1 MLEPATRLRYSIFFR
16 AGVNEKMYSSSPTAR
31 VRIVL
36 WVVTFLLPVLAWSLA
51 RLSLPFFHP
60 GVGVFFVAAAC
71 IAAVLGGLPGAIV
84 GGLLNTLA
92 LNGFIYF
99 HEPTSPATS
108 RELWSALLIA
118 VALIIGLA
126 RQKWSAAEMVAGRL
140 SSDLARLRDEL
151 ESQRSDLK
159 RFHDLS
165 VRLSSNL
172 ELQRLLND
180 VLTSVA
186 ALQKTDLA
194 MLLLLPERTS
204 KTLQVATFAGFTAEQ
219 IKLFGELPASFFA
232 PDRRV
237 LIEDIDKAG
246 TYFPFIDAA
255 NQVGFRS
262 VFSTPIINARGD
274 ALGVVVTFFRKPH
287 SPSDRQSRLV
297 ELYARQASNALDN
310 ARLYH
315 ESLQTLAAEQQ
326 RTAVLRALAEAS
338 VKINSALALDT
349 LLQII
354 TDQARNIV
362 GARQALTTLLPKGEW
377 NRSITCV
384 SVAEG
389 QSALEF
395 APESSEMFMLA
406 CNLNKPVRLNAGSR
420 AYAWGPVRRAT
431 DTAIHGWLA
440 APLLTRDGRNL
451 GLIQL
456 SHKLNGEFSPDDE
469 AILVQLT
476 HMASVAIDNVRL
488 YREAQ
493 EKIAET
499 RRAQEML
506 ERGKESMQLAQQY
519 VGIGIWEWDL
529 QTGELAWSDEI
540 RRLHGIEVEKFDGR
554 YESWMETIVSE
565 DRQHVHH
572 SITHALVSKG
582 EYEVQYRVIFA
593 DKSLHW
599 LEARGRTIVM
609 GDVPVRILG
618 VAMDVTSRKAAEQT
632 LRQSEKI
639 AATGRLAAS
648 IAHEINNPLAS
659 VMNALYILRTNSK
672 LPETALVYVKTAE
685 EELARVVHI
694 TKQTLGFYREISSPV
709 MSSVPQLF
717 EEVLAAYD
725 ARIEQSQ
732 IAIHKDFNDV
742 GQLAAFPSELR
753 QVFSNLILNSVEA
766 ISSPASNIYI
776 RVRQADDG
784 HGRPGIRITVADDG
798 CGIPAEN
805 MSHIFEPFFTTKDS
819 KGTGLGLWVSQG
831 IVQKHQGKLRLRSRT
846 NEARHGTCCVV
857 FLPFATVETSSEDE
871 PLPAMEQPVGDV
883 LAENAATSEDNQ
895 SAA

>member
-1 MLEPATRLRYSIFFR
+1 MYSPSTTRLRVIS
-16 AGVNEKMYSSSPTAR
+16 
-31 VRIVL
+31 
-36 WVVTFLLPVLAWSLA
+36 WVVTFLLPVAAWSIA
-51 RLSLPFFHP
+51 HYSLPVFHP
-60 GVGVFFVAAAC
+60 GVGVFFIAAAC
-71 IAAVLGGLPGAIV
+71 ISAVIGGLPAAVTGA
-84 GGLLNTLA
+84 LLNTAA
-92 LNGFIYF
+92 LVGFSSLYQPEIST
-99 HEPTSPATS
+99 TSI
-108 RELWSALLIA
+108 ELWAALLIA
-118 VALIIGLA
+118 VTLVVGLA
-126 RQKWSAAEMVAGRL
+126 RQKWSTAEMIAGRL
-140 SSDLARLRDEL
+140 STDLARMRDEL

-180 VLTSVA
+180 VLTSIA
-186 ALQKTDLA
+186 ALQKTDLG
-194 MLLLLPERTS
+194 MLLLLPERSS
-204 KTLQVATFAGFTAEQ
+204 KILQVATFAGFTAEQ
-219 IKLFGELPASFFA
+219 IKTFGDLPASFFS

-255 NQVGFRS
+255 AQVGFRS
-262 VFSTPIINARGD
+262 VFSTPIVNTRGD

-287 SPSDRQSRLV
+287 TPSDRQSRLV
-297 ELYARQASNALDN
+297 ELYARQAANALDN

-315 ESLQTLAAEQQ
+315 DSLQTLAAEQQ

-338 VKINSALALDT
+338 VQINSVFALDS
-349 LLQII
+349 LLQVI
-354 TDQARNIV
+354 TDQARNII
-362 GARQALTTLLPKGEW
+362 GARQALTTLLPRGEW

-389 QSALEF
+389 QTALEF
-395 APESSEMFMLA
+395 ARESSEMFVLA
-406 CNLNKPVRLNAGSR
+406 CKLNKPVRLNAGAR
-420 AYAWGPVRRAT
+420 ANTWGPVRRAT
-431 DTAIHGWLA
+431 DATRYGWLA

-456 SHKLNGEFSPDDE
+456 SQKLSSDFSPDDE

-493 EKIAET
+493 EQIAET
-499 RRAQEML
+499 KRAQEML

-554 YESWMETIVSE
+554 YESWMESIVAE
-565 DRQHVHH
+565 DRQQVHQ
-572 SITHALVSKG
+572 SIANALASKS
-582 EYEVQYRVIFA
+582 EYEVQYRVYMA

-599 LEARGRTIVM
+599 LEARGRTIVI
-609 GDVPVRILG
+609 GDLPMRMLG

-672 LPETALVYVKTAE
+672 LPEPALVYVKTAE

-725 ARIEQSQ
+725 ARIEQGR
-732 IAIHKDFNDV
+732 IAVHRDFNEV
-742 GQLAAFPSELR
+742 GPLAAFPSELR
-753 QVFSNLILNSVEA
+753 QVFSNLVLNAIEA
-766 ISSPASNIYI
+766 ISGPGNLHI
-776 RVRQADDG
+776 RVHYAHDG
-784 HGRPGIRITVADDG
+784 QEREGIRVIVADDG

-805 MSHIFEPFFTTKDS
+805 MPQIFEPFFSTKDS

-831 IVQKHQGKLRLRSRT
+831 IVQKHQGTLRVRSRT
-846 NEARHGTCCVV
+846 DEARHGTCCSV
-857 FLPFATVETSSEDE
+857 FLPFATHDVPEEDVPSASGDQAAPDVMTKSASS
-871 PLPAMEQPVGDV
+871 GD
-883 LAENAATSEDNQ
+883 DR

>member
-1 MLEPATRLRYSIFFR
+1 
-16 AGVNEKMYSSSPTAR
+16 MYPSPTAR
-31 VRIVL
+31 LRVIS
-36 WVVTFLLPVLAWSLA
+36 WVITFLLPVAAWSLA
-51 RLSLPFFHP
+51 RFSLPFFYP
-60 GVGVFFVAAAC
+60 GVGVFFIAAAC
-71 IAAVLGGLPGAIV
+71 ISAVIGGLPAAVAGA
-84 GGLLNTLA
+84 LLNTAA
-92 LNGFIYF
+92 LNGFSYLYQP
-99 HEPTSPATS
+99 ETSAS
-108 RELWSALLIA
+108 SNELWSALLIA
-118 VALIIGLA
+118 VALVVGLA

-140 SSDLARLRDEL
+140 STDLARLHDEL

-180 VLTSVA
+180 VLTSIA
-186 ALQKTDLA
+186 ALQKTDLG
-194 MLLLLPERTS
+194 MLLLLPERSS
-204 KTLQVATFAGFTAEQ
+204 KTLQVATFAGFTGAQ
-219 IKLFGELPASFFA
+219 IKLFGELPASFFS
-232 PDRRV
+232 PDHRV
-237 LIEDIDKAG
+237 LIEDIEKSG
-246 TYFPFIDAA
+246 TYFPFVDAA
-255 NQVGFRS
+255 TEVGFRS
-262 VFSTPIINARGD
+262 IFSTPIINARGD

-297 ELYARQASNALDN
+297 ELYARQAANALDN

-326 RTAVLRALAEAS
+326 RTAVLRSLSEAS
-338 VKINSALALDT
+338 VKINSALAVDS
-349 LLQII
+349 LLQVI
-354 TDQARNIV
+354 TDQARNII
-362 GARQALTTLLPKGEW
+362 GARQALTTLLPRGEW

-384 SVAEG
+384 SVVEG
-389 QSALEF
+389 QAALEF
-395 APESSEMFMLA
+395 AQESSEMFMLA
-406 CNLNKPVRLNAGSR
+406 CNLNKPIRMHAGSR
-420 AYAWGPVRRAT
+420 ANAWAPVRRAT
-431 DTAIHGWLA
+431 DATRYGWLA

-456 SHKLNGEFSPDDE
+456 SQKLSGEFSPDDE

-493 EKIAET
+493 EQIAET

-554 YESWMETIVSE
+554 YESWMESIVSE
-565 DRQHVHH
+565 DRQQVHQ
-572 SITHALVSKG
+572 SITDALARKG
-582 EYEVQYRVIFA
+582 EYEVQYRVVLA
-593 DKSLHW
+593 DKSQHW

-609 GDVPVRILG
+609 GEVPVRMLG
-618 VAMDVTSRKAAEQT
+618 VAMDVTSRKATEQT
-632 LRQSEKI
+632 LRRSEKV

-672 LPETALVYVKTAE
+672 MPESALVYVKTAE

-725 ARIEQSQ
+725 GRIEQGQ
-732 IAIHKDFNDV
+732 ITVHRDFSDV
-742 GQLAAFPSELR
+742 GPLAAFPSELR
-753 QVFSNLILNSVEA
+753 QVFSNLVLNAIEA
-766 ISSPASNIYI
+766 ITPPGNIHI
-776 RVRQADDG
+776 RVRQAHDG
-784 HGRPGIRITVADDG
+784 QGRTGIRVTVADDG
-798 CGIPAEN
+798 RGIPAEN
-805 MSHIFEPFFTTKDS
+805 MPHIFEPFFSTKDS

-831 IVQKHQGKLRLRSRT
+831 IVQKHQGSLRLRSHSG
-846 NEARHGTCCVV
+846 EALHGTYCAL
-857 FLPFATVETSSEDE
+857 FLPFATNEAVSEDE
-871 PLPAMEQPVGDV
+871 LLTDRDQPVGDV
-883 LAENAATSEDNQ
+883 LAKSAGVSDDDR

>member
-1 MLEPATRLRYSIFFR
+1 MMYPPSATRLRVIS
-16 AGVNEKMYSSSPTAR
+16 
-31 VRIVL
+31 
-36 WVVTFLLPVLAWSLA
+36 WVVTFLLPVAAWSAA
-51 RLSLPFFHP
+51 RYSLPFFHP
-60 GVGVFFVAAAC
+60 GVGVFFIAAAC
-71 IAAVLGGLPGAIV
+71 LSAVIGGLPAAITGA
-84 GGLLNTLA
+84 LLNTAA
-92 LNGFIYF
+92 LVGFSYLY
-99 HEPTSPATS
+99 EPEISTTSN
-108 RELWSALLIA
+108 ELWAALLVA
-118 VALIIGLA
+118 VALVVGLA

-140 SSDLARLRDEL
+140 STDLVRMRDEL

-180 VLTSVA
+180 VLTSIA
-186 ALQKTDLA
+186 ALQKTDLG
-194 MLLLLPERTS
+194 MLLLLPERSS

-219 IKLFGELPASFFA
+219 IKSFGDLPASFFS
-232 PDRRV
+232 PEHRV

-246 TYFPFIDAA
+246 TYFPFVDAA
-255 NQVGFRS
+255 AQVGFRS
-262 VFSTPIINARGD
+262 VFSTPIVNTRGD

-287 SPSDRQSRLV
+287 VPSDRQSRLV
-297 ELYARQASNALDN
+297 ELYALQAANALDN

-338 VKINSALALDT
+338 IQINSVFALDS
-349 LLQII
+349 LLQVI
-354 TDQARNIV
+354 TDQARNII
-362 GARQALTTLLPKGEW
+362 GARQALTTLLPRGEW

-389 QSALEF
+389 QAALEF
-395 APESSEMFMLA
+395 AKESSEMFMLA
-406 CNLNKPVRLNAGSR
+406 CNLNKPVRLNAGAR
-420 AYAWGPVRRAT
+420 ANTWGPVRRAT
-431 DTAIHGWLA
+431 DATRHGWLA

-456 SHKLNGEFSPDDE
+456 SQKLSGEFSPDDE

-493 EKIAET
+493 EQIAET

-554 YESWMETIVSE
+554 YESWMESIVAE
-565 DRQHVHH
+565 DRQQVHQ
-572 SITHALVSKG
+572 SITNALASNS
-582 EYEVQYRVIFA
+582 EYEVQYRVYMA
-593 DKSLHW
+593 DKALHW
-599 LEARGRTIVM
+599 LEARGRIIVM
-609 GDVPVRILG
+609 NDLPVRMLG

-672 LPETALVYVKTAE
+672 MPESALVYVKTAE

-725 ARIEQSQ
+725 ARIEQGR
-732 IAIHKDFNDV
+732 IAVHRDFSNV
-742 GQLAAFPSELR
+742 GPLAAFPSELR
-753 QVFSNLILNSVEA
+753 QVFSNLVLNAIEA
-766 ISSPASNIYI
+766 ISGPGNIYI
-776 RVRQADDG
+776 RVRHAHD
-784 HGRPGIRITVADDG
+784 REEREGIRVSVGDDG

-805 MSHIFEPFFTTKDS
+805 MPQIFEPFFSTKDS

-831 IVQKHQGKLRLRSRT
+831 IVQKHQGSLRVRSRT
-846 NEARHGTCCVV
+846 DETRHGTCCSV
-857 FLPFATVETSSEDE
+857 FLPFATHESPAEDE
-871 PLPAMEQPVGDV
+871 SVASNDQAQDV
-883 LAENAATSEDNQ
+883 MTKTAGSSNDR

>member
-1 MLEPATRLRYSIFFR
+1 
-16 AGVNEKMYSSSPTAR
+16 MYPSPTAR
-31 VRIVL
+31 LRIVS
-36 WVVTFLLPVLAWSLA
+36 WVITFLLPVAAWSLA
-51 RLSLPFFHP
+51 RYSLPFFHP

-71 IAAVLGGLPGAIV
+71 ISAVIGGLPAAVAGV
-84 GGLLNTLA
+84 LLNTAA
-92 LNGFIYF
+92 LNGFAYLYQP
-99 HEPTSPATS
+99 ESSAAS
-108 RELWSALLIA
+108 NELWSALLIA
-118 VALIIGLA
+118 VALIVGLA
-126 RQKWSAAEMVAGRL
+126 RQKWSAAEMLAGRL
-140 SSDLARLRDEL
+140 STDLVRLRDEL

-219 IKLFGELPASFFA
+219 IKVFGELPASFFS

-237 LIEDIDKAG
+237 LIEDIDQAG
-246 TYFPFIDAA
+246 TYFPFVDAA
-255 NQVGFRS
+255 TQIGFRS
-262 VFSTPIINARGD
+262 VFSMPIINVRGD

-297 ELYARQASNALDN
+297 ELYARQAANALDN

-315 ESLQTLAAEQQ
+315 DSLQTLAAEQQ
-326 RTAVLRALAEAS
+326 RTAVLRSLAEAA
-338 VKINSALALDT
+338 VKINSVLALDS
-349 LLQII
+349 LLQVI
-354 TDQARNIV
+354 TDQARNII

-389 QSALEF
+389 QTALEF
-395 APESSEMFMLA
+395 AKESSEMFMLA
-406 CNLNKPVRLNAGSR
+406 CNLNKPVRLHSGSR
-420 AYAWGPVRRAT
+420 TSAWGPVRRAT
-431 DTAIHGWLA
+431 DAARYGWLA

-456 SHKLNGEFSPDDE
+456 SQKLNGEFSPDDE

-493 EKIAET
+493 EQIAAT
-499 RRAQEML
+499 KRAHEML

-554 YESWMETIVSE
+554 YESWMESIVPE
-565 DRQHVHH
+565 DRQQVHQ
-572 SITHALVSKG
+572 SITEALASHG

-593 DKSLHW
+593 DKSMHW
-599 LEARGRTIVM
+599 LEARGRTIVI

-618 VAMDVTSRKAAEQT
+618 VAMDVTSRKVAEQT

-672 LPETALVYVKTAE
+672 MPESALIYVKTAE

-709 MSSVPQLF
+709 MSSVPQLL

-725 ARIEQSQ
+725 ARIERSR
-732 IAIHKDFNDV
+732 IAVHKDFSQV
-742 GQLAAFPSELR
+742 GPLAAFPSELR
-753 QVFSNLILNSVEA
+753 QVFSNLVLNAIEA
-766 ISSPASNIYI
+766 IAVPGNIYV
-776 RVRQADDG
+776 RVKQAHDG
-784 HGRPGIRITVADDG
+784 QGRAGIQATVADDG

-805 MSHIFEPFFTTKDS
+805 MSRIFEPFFSTKDS

-831 IVQKHQGKLRLRSRT
+831 IVQKHQGRLRVRSRQDA
-846 NEARHGTCCVV
+846 ARHGTCCTV
-857 FLPFATVETSSEDE
+857 FLPFATASAEAAEEDQLVPSSDTA
-871 PLPAMEQPVGDV
+871 PDVTLKSAGSGD
-883 LAENAATSEDNQ
+883 DR

>member
-1 MLEPATRLRYSIFFR
+1 
-16 AGVNEKMYSSSPTAR
+16 MYPSPTAR
-31 VRIVL
+31 LRIVS
-36 WVVTFLLPVLAWSLA
+36 WVITFLLPVAAWSLA
-51 RLSLPFFHP
+51 RYSLPFFHP

-71 IAAVLGGLPGAIV
+71 LSAVIGGLPAALAGV
-84 GGLLNTLA
+84 LLNTAA
-92 LNGFIYF
+92 LNGFAYLYQP
-99 HEPTSPATS
+99 ESSAS
-108 RELWSALLIA
+108 SNELWSALLIA
-118 VALIIGLA
+118 VALVVGLA
-126 RQKWSAAEMVAGRL
+126 RQKWSAAEMLAGRL
-140 SSDLARLRDEL
+140 STDLVRLRDEL

-194 MLLLLPERTS
+194 MLLLLPERSS
-204 KTLQVATFAGFTAEQ
+204 KTLQVAAFAGFTAEQ
-219 IKLFGELPASFFA
+219 IKVFGELPASFFS

-237 LIEDIDKAG
+237 LIEDIDQAG
-246 TYFPFIDAA
+246 TYFPFVDAA
-255 NQVGFRS
+255 TQVGFRS
-262 VFSTPIINARGD
+262 VFSMPIINVRGE

-297 ELYARQASNALDN
+297 ELYARQAANALDN

-315 ESLQTLAAEQQ
+315 DSLQTLAAEQQ
-326 RTAVLRALAEAS
+326 RTAVLRSLAEAA
-338 VKINSALALDT
+338 VKINSVLALDS
-349 LLQII
+349 LLQVI
-354 TDQARNIV
+354 TDQARNII

-377 NRSITCV
+377 NHSITCV

-389 QSALEF
+389 QTALEF
-395 APESSEMFMLA
+395 AKESSEMFMLA
-406 CNLNKPVRLNAGSR
+406 CNLNKPVRLQSGSR
-420 AYAWGPVRRAT
+420 ANTWGPVRRAT
-431 DTAIHGWLA
+431 DAARYGWLA

-456 SHKLNGEFSPDDE
+456 SQKLTGEFSPDDE
-469 AILVQLT
+469 AIVVQLT

-493 EKIAET
+493 EQIAAT
-499 RRAQEML
+499 KRAHEML
-506 ERGKESMQLAQQY
+506 ERGKESLQLAQQY

-554 YESWMETIVSE
+554 YESWMESIVPE
-565 DRQHVHH
+565 DRQQVHQ
-572 SITHALVSKG
+572 SITEALASHG

-593 DKSLHW
+593 DKSMHW
-599 LEARGRTIVM
+599 LEARGRTIVI

-618 VAMDVTSRKAAEQT
+618 VAMDVTSRKVAEQT

-672 LPETALVYVKTAE
+672 MPESALVYVKTAE

-709 MSSVPQLF
+709 MSSVPQLL

-725 ARIEQSQ
+725 ARIERSR
-732 IAIHKDFNDV
+732 ITVHKDFSQV
-742 GQLAAFPSELR
+742 GPLAAFPSELR
-753 QVFSNLILNSVEA
+753 QVFSNLVLNAIEA
-766 ISSPASNIYI
+766 IAAPGNIYV
-776 RVRQADDG
+776 RVKQAHDG
-784 HGRPGIRITVADDG
+784 QGRAGIQATVADDG

-805 MSHIFEPFFTTKDS
+805 MSRIFEPFFSTKDS

-831 IVQKHQGKLRLRSRT
+831 IVQKHQGRLRVRSRQHET
-846 NEARHGTCCVV
+846 RHGTCCTV
-857 FLPFATVETSSEDE
+857 FLPFVTASAETEVEDQFAPSSDTA
-871 PLPAMEQPVGDV
+871 PDVTLKSAGSGD
-883 LAENAATSEDNQ
+883 DR

>member
-1 MLEPATRLRYSIFFR
+1 MYPSPTPRLRVVS
-16 AGVNEKMYSSSPTAR
+16 
-31 VRIVL
+31 
-36 WVVTFLLPVLAWSLA
+36 WVITFLLPFAAWVAA
-51 RLSLPFFHP
+51 RYSLPFFYP

-71 IAAVLGGLPGAIV
+71 ISAVVGGLPAAVVGA
-84 GGLLNTLA
+84 LLNTAA
-92 LNGFIYF
+92 LNGFAYLYQP
-99 HEPTSPATS
+99 ESSSTSN
-108 RELWSALLIA
+108 ELWAALLIA
-118 VALIIGLA
+118 VALVVGLA
-126 RQKWSAAEMVAGRL
+126 RQKWSAAEMVAGTL
-140 SSDLARLRDEL
+140 STDLARLRDEL

-159 RFHDLS
+159 RFHELS

-180 VLTSVA
+180 VLTSIA

-194 MLLLLPERTS
+194 MLLMLPEPSS
-204 KTLQVATFAGFTAEQ
+204 KTLEVATFAGFTPEQ
-219 IKLFGELPASFFA
+219 IKSFGDLPASFFS
-232 PDRRV
+232 PERRV
-237 LIEDIDKAG
+237 LIEDIEKTG

-255 NQVGFRS
+255 TQIGFRS
-262 VFSTPIINARGD
+262 VFSTPIVNVRGD

-297 ELYARQASNALDN
+297 ELYARQAANALDN

-315 ESLQTLAAEQQ
+315 ESLQTLAVEQQ
-326 RTAVLRALAEAS
+326 RTAVLRSLSEAS
-338 VKINSALALDT
+338 VKINSALAVDS
-349 LLQII
+349 LLQVI
-354 TDQARNIV
+354 TDQARNII
-362 GARQALTTLLPKGEW
+362 GARQALTTLLPRGEW
-377 NRSITCV
+377 NRSITCI

-389 QSALEF
+389 HAALEF
-395 APESSEMFMLA
+395 AKESSEMFMLA
-406 CNLNKPVRLNAGSR
+406 CNLNKPIRLHTGAR
-420 AYAWGPVRRAT
+420 ANTWGPVRRAT
-431 DTAIHGWLA
+431 DATSYGWLA

-456 SHKLNGEFSPDDE
+456 SQKLTGDFSPDDE

-493 EKIAET
+493 EQIAET
-499 RRAQEML
+499 KRAQEML

-554 YESWMETIVSE
+554 YESWMESIVPE
-565 DRQHVHH
+565 DRQQVHQ
-572 SITHALVSKG
+572 SITNALASNS
-582 EYEVQYRVIFA
+582 EYEVQYRVYMA
-593 DKSLHW
+593 DKTLHW
-599 LEARGRTIVM
+599 LEARGRIIVIA
-609 GDVPVRILG
+609 DLPVRMLG

-672 LPETALVYVKTAE
+672 MPDSALIYVKTAE

-694 TKQTLGFYREISSPV
+694 TKQTLGFYREISYQR
-709 MSSVPQLF
+709 MSSVPKLF

-725 ARIEQSQ
+725 ARIEQGQ
-732 IAIHKDFNDV
+732 IAVHRDFSDV
-742 GQLAAFPSELR
+742 GPLAAFPSELR
-753 QVFSNLILNSVEA
+753 QVFSNLVLNAIEA
-766 ISSPASNIYI
+766 ISGPGNIHI
-776 RVRQADDG
+776 RVRHAHDG
-784 HGRPGIRITVADDG
+784 QERAGIRVIVADDG

-805 MSHIFEPFFTTKDS
+805 MPQIFEPFFTTKDS

-831 IVQKHQGKLRLRSRT
+831 IVQKHQGSLRVRSRT
-846 NEARHGTCCVV
+846 DEVRHGTCCSV
-857 FLPFATVETSSEDE
+857 FLPFATNDASTDE
-871 PLPAMEQPVGDV
+871 V
-883 LAENAATSEDNQ
+883 
-895 SAA
+895 SAASTDQAQDVMTKTAGSGNDRSEA

>member
-1 MLEPATRLRYSIFFR
+1 MIYPPSTTRLRVIS
-16 AGVNEKMYSSSPTAR
+16 
-31 VRIVL
+31 
-36 WVVTFLLPVLAWSLA
+36 WVVTFLLPLAAWSAA
-51 RLSLPFFHP
+51 RYSLPFFHP
-60 GVGVFFVAAAC
+60 GVGVFFIAAAC
-71 IAAVLGGLPGAIV
+71 ISAVIGGLPAAIAGA
-84 GGLLNTLA
+84 LLNTAA
-92 LNGFIYF
+92 LVGFSYLY
-99 HEPTSPATS
+99 EPGISTTSN
-108 RELWSALLIA
+108 ELWAALLIA
-118 VALIIGLA
+118 VTLVVGLA
-126 RQKWSAAEMVAGRL
+126 RQKWSTAEMVAGRL
-140 SSDLARLRDEL
+140 STDLARLRDEL

-180 VLTSVA
+180 VLTSIA

-194 MLLLLPERTS
+194 MLLLLPARSS

-219 IKLFGELPASFFA
+219 IKSFGDLPASFFS

-246 TYFPFIDAA
+246 TYFPFVDAA
-255 NQVGFRS
+255 AQVGFRS
-262 VFSTPIINARGD
+262 VFSTPIVNTRGD

-287 SPSDRQSRLV
+287 APSDRQSRLV
-297 ELYARQASNALDN
+297 ELYARQAANALDN

-338 VKINSALALDT
+338 VQINSVFALDS
-349 LLQII
+349 LLQVI
-354 TDQARNIV
+354 TDQARNII
-362 GARQALTTLLPKGEW
+362 GARQALSTLLPRGEW

-384 SVAEG
+384 SMAEG
-389 QSALEF
+389 QAALEF
-395 APESSEMFMLA
+395 AKESSEMFMLA
-406 CNLNKPVRLNAGSR
+406 CNLNKPIRLNAGER
-420 AYAWGPVRRAT
+420 TNTWGPVRRAT
-431 DTAIHGWLA
+431 DATRHGWLA

-456 SHKLNGEFSPDDE
+456 SQKLSGEFSPDDE

-493 EKIAET
+493 EQIAET
-499 RRAQEML
+499 KRAQEML

-554 YESWMETIVSE
+554 YESWMESIVPE
-565 DRQHVHH
+565 DRQQVHQ
-572 SITHALVSKG
+572 SITNALASKS
-582 EYEVQYRVIFA
+582 EYEVQYRVYMA
-593 DKSLHW
+593 DKALHW
-599 LEARGRTIVM
+599 LEARGRTIVI
-609 GDVPVRILG
+609 GDLPVRMLG

-632 LRQSEKI
+632 LRQSEKN

-672 LPETALVYVKTAE
+672 MPESALVYVKTAE

-725 ARIEQSQ
+725 ARIEQGQ
-732 IAIHKDFNDV
+732 ISVHRDFNDV

-753 QVFSNLILNSVEA
+753 QVFSNLVLNAIEA
-766 ISSPASNIYI
+766 ISGQGNIYI
-776 RVRQADDG
+776 RVR
-784 HGRPGIRITVADDG
+784 HGRDRQERDGIRVMVADDG

-805 MSHIFEPFFTTKDS
+805 MPQIFEPFFTTKDS

-831 IVQKHQGKLRLRSRT
+831 IVQKHQGILRVRSRT
-846 NEARHGTCCVV
+846 DSIRHGTCCSV
-857 FLPFATVETSSEDE
+857 FLPFATHDAPEEDVPTAPTDQALDVMTKSAGSSD
-871 PLPAMEQPVGDV
+871 DR
-883 LAENAATSEDNQ
+883 

>member
-1 MLEPATRLRYSIFFR
+1 MLSPSTTRLRVIS
-16 AGVNEKMYSSSPTAR
+16 
-31 VRIVL
+31 
-36 WVVTFLLPVLAWSLA
+36 WVITFLLPGAAWSMA
-51 RLSLPFFHP
+51 RYSLPFFHP
-60 GVGVFFVAAAC
+60 GVGVFFIAAAC
-71 IAAVLGGLPGAIV
+71 ISAVIGGLPAAIAGA
-84 GGLLNTLA
+84 LLNTAA
-92 LNGFIYF
+92 LIGFSYLYQPEIST
-99 HEPTSPATS
+99 TSN
-108 RELWSALLIA
+108 ELWAALLIA
-118 VALIIGLA
+118 VTLVVGLA
-126 RQKWSAAEMVAGRL
+126 RQKWSTAEMVAGRL
-140 SSDLARLRDEL
+140 STDLARLRDEL

-180 VLTSVA
+180 VLTSIA
-186 ALQKTDLA
+186 ALQKTDLG
-194 MLLLLPERTS
+194 MLLLLPERSS

-219 IKLFGELPASFFA
+219 IKIFGDLPASFFS

-237 LIEDIDKAG
+237 LIEDIDKSG
-246 TYFPFIDAA
+246 TYFPFVDAA
-255 NQVGFRS
+255 VQVGFRS
-262 VFSTPIINARGD
+262 VFSTPIVNTRGD
-274 ALGVVVTFFRKPH
+274 ALGVVVTFFRKPYV
-287 SPSDRQSRLV
+287 PSDRQSRLV
-297 ELYARQASNALDN
+297 ELYALQAANALDN

-338 VKINSALALDT
+338 VQINSVFALDS
-349 LLQII
+349 LLQVI
-354 TDQARNIV
+354 TDQARNII
-362 GARQALTTLLPKGEW
+362 GARQALTTLLPRGDW

-389 QSALEF
+389 QAALEF
-395 APESSEMFMLA
+395 AKESSEMFMLA
-406 CNLNKPVRLNAGSR
+406 CNLNKPVRLNAGTR
-420 AYAWGPVRRAT
+420 ANNWGPVRRAT
-431 DTAIHGWLA
+431 DATRHGWLA

-456 SHKLNGEFSPDDE
+456 SQKLSGEFSPDDE

-493 EKIAET
+493 EQIAET
-499 RRAQEML
+499 KLAQEML

-554 YESWMETIVSE
+554 YESWMESIVPE
-565 DRQHVHH
+565 DRQQVHQ
-572 SITHALVSKG
+572 SITSALASNS
-582 EYEVQYRVIFA
+582 EYEVQYRVYMA
-593 DKSLHW
+593 DKTLHW
-599 LEARGRTIVM
+599 LEARGRIIVM
-609 GDVPVRILG
+609 NDLPVRMLG

-672 LPETALVYVKTAE
+672 MPESALVYVKTAE

-725 ARIEQSQ
+725 TRIEQGR
-732 IAIHKDFNDV
+732 IAVHRDFSDV
-742 GQLAAFPSELR
+742 VPLAAFPTELR
-753 QVFSNLILNSVEA
+753 QVFSNLVLNAIEA
-766 ISSPASNIYI
+766 ISGPGNIYI
-776 RVRQADDG
+776 RVRHAHDRKD
-784 HGRPGIRITVADDG
+784 REGIRVIVADDG

-805 MSHIFEPFFTTKDS
+805 MPQIFEPFFSTKDS

-831 IVQKHQGKLRLRSRT
+831 IVQKHQGSLRVRSRT
-846 NEARHGTCCVV
+846 NETRHGTCCSV
-857 FLPFATVETSSEDE
+857 FLPFAANETPSLDE
-871 PLPAMEQPVGDV
+871 PLTSNDQAQDV
-883 LAENAATSEDNQ
+883 MTKTAGSGNDR

>member
-1 MLEPATRLRYSIFFR
+1 
-16 AGVNEKMYSSSPTAR
+16 MYSSPTAR
-31 VRIVL
+31 LRVVS
-36 WVVTFLLPVLAWSLA
+36 WVITFLLPVAAWSLA
-51 RLSLPFFHP
+51 WSSLPFFHP
-60 GVGVFFVAAAC
+60 GVGVFFIAAAC
-71 IAAVLGGLPGAIV
+71 ISAVIGGMPAALAGA
-84 GGLLNTLA
+84 LLNTAA
-92 LNGFIYF
+92 LNAFAYLYQP
-99 HEPTSPATS
+99 ESSAS
-108 RELWSALLIA
+108 SNELWSALLIA
-118 VALIIGLA
+118 VALVVGLA

-194 MLLLLPERTS
+194 MLLLLPARAS
-204 KTLQVATFAGFTAEQ
+204 KTLQVAAFAGFTGEQ
-219 IKLFGELPASFFA
+219 IKLFGELPSSFFSL
-232 PDRRV
+232 DRRV
-237 LIEDIDKAG
+237 LIEDIEQAG
-246 TYFPFIDAA
+246 TYFPFVDAA
-255 NQVGFRS
+255 TQVGFRS
-262 VFSTPIINARGD
+262 LFSAPIINVRGD
-274 ALGVVVTFFRKPH
+274 SLGVVVTFFRKPH
-287 SPSDRQSRLV
+287 APSDRQSRLV
-297 ELYARQASNALDN
+297 ELYGRQAANALDN

-315 ESLQTLAAEQQ
+315 DSLQTLAAEQR
-326 RTAVLRALAEAS
+326 RTAVLRSLAEAA
-338 VKINSALALDT
+338 VKINSALALDS
-349 LLQII
+349 LLQVI
-354 TDQARNIV
+354 TDQARNII
-362 GARQALTTLLPKGEW
+362 GARQALTTLLPKSEW

-389 QSALEF
+389 QTALEF
-395 APESSEMFMLA
+395 ARESSEMFMLA
-406 CNLNKPVRLNAGSR
+406 CNLNKPVRLPAGSR
-420 AYAWGPVRRAT
+420 ANSWGPVRRAT
-431 DTAIHGWLA
+431 DAARYGWLA

-456 SHKLNGEFSPDDE
+456 AQKLNGEFSPDDE

-493 EKIAET
+493 EQIAET

-554 YESWMETIVSE
+554 YESWMESIVAE
-565 DRQHVHH
+565 DRQQVHQA
-572 SITHALVSKG
+572 ITEALASQG
-582 EYEVQYRVIFA
+582 EYEVQYRVVLA

-599 LEARGRTIVM
+599 LEARGRTILI
-609 GDVPVRILG
+609 GDVPVRMLG

-632 LRQSEKI
+632 LRQSEKV

-659 VMNALYILRTNSK
+659 VMNALYILRTNPK
-672 LPETALVYVKTAE
+672 MPENALLYVKTAE

-709 MSSVPQLF
+709 MSSVPHLF

-725 ARIEQSQ
+725 ARIEQGQ
-732 IAIHKDFNDV
+732 ITVHRNFREV
-742 GQLAAFPSELR
+742 GPLAAFPSELR
-753 QVFSNLILNSVEA
+753 QVFSNLVLNA
-766 ISSPASNIYI
+766 IESISAPGNIFI
-776 RVRQADDG
+776 RVRQAHDRQ
-784 HGRPGIRITVADDG
+784 GRKGIRVAVADDG
-798 CGIPAEN
+798 CGIPAGN
-805 MSHIFEPFFTTKDS
+805 MARIFEPFFSTKDS

-831 IVQKHQGKLRLRSRT
+831 IVQKHQGNLRLRSRT
-846 NEARHGTCCVV
+846 GEANHGTCCTV
-857 FLPFATVETSSEDE
+857 FLPFVVAAAEPAVEDQ
-871 PLPAMEQPVGDV
+871 LPAPGEPAPDAIIKSAGSGD
-883 LAENAATSEDNQ
+883 DR

>member
-1 MLEPATRLRYSIFFR
+1 MFPSPTGRLRFIS
-16 AGVNEKMYSSSPTAR
+16 
-31 VRIVL
+31 
-36 WVVTFLLPVLAWSLA
+36 WVVTFLLPLAAWSAA
-51 RLSLPFFHP
+51 RYSLPFFHP
-60 GVGVFFVAAAC
+60 GVGVFFIAAAC
-71 IAAVLGGLPGAIV
+71 ISALIAGLPAALVGA
-84 GGLLNTLA
+84 LLNTAA
-92 LNGFIYF
+92 LNAFAYLYQP
-99 HEPTSPATS
+99 ETSVS
-108 RELWSALLIA
+108 SNELWSALLIA
-118 VALIIGLA
+118 VALIVGLA
-126 RQKWSAAEMVAGRL
+126 RQKWSAAEIVAGRL

-194 MLLLLPERTS
+194 MLLLLPERSS

-219 IKLFGELPASFFA
+219 IKLFGELPASFFSA
-232 PDRRV
+232 DRRV
-237 LIEDIDKAG
+237 LIEDIEKSG
-246 TYFPFIDAA
+246 TYFPFVDAA
-255 NQVGFRS
+255 SQVGFRS
-262 VFSTPIINARGD
+262 IFSMPIVNARGD

-287 SPSDRQSRLV
+287 APSDRQSRLV
-297 ELYARQASNALDN
+297 ELYARQAANALDN

-315 ESLQTLAAEQQ
+315 DSLQTLAAEQQ
-326 RTAVLRALAEAS
+326 RTAVLRSLAEAS
-338 VKINSALALDT
+338 VKINSVFALDS
-349 LLQII
+349 LLQVI
-354 TDQARNIV
+354 TDQARNII
-362 GARQALTTLLPKGEW
+362 GARQALTTLLPKGAW
-377 NRSITCV
+377 NQSITCV

-389 QSALEF
+389 QTALEF
-395 APESSEMFMLA
+395 AKESSEMFMLA
-406 CNLNKPVRLNAGSR
+406 CNLNKPVRLHAGSR
-420 AYAWGPVRRAT
+420 ANVWGPVRRAT
-431 DTAIHGWLA
+431 DATRYGWLA

-456 SHKLNGEFSPDDE
+456 SQKLSGEFSPDDE
-469 AILVQLT
+469 AMLVQLT

-493 EKIAET
+493 EQIAET

-554 YESWMETIVSE
+554 YESWMESIVAE
-565 DRQHVHH
+565 DRQQVHE
-572 SITHALVSKG
+572 SITEALASKG
-582 EYEVQYRVIFA
+582 EYEVQYRAIFA

-599 LEARGRTIVM
+599 LEARGRTIVI
-609 GDVPVRILG
+609 GDLPMRMLG
-618 VAMDVTSRKAAEQT
+618 VAMDVTARKAAEQT

-672 LPETALVYVKTAE
+672 MPESALVYVKTAE

-725 ARIEQSQ
+725 ERIEQSR
-732 IAIHKDFNDV
+732 ITVRKDFSEV
-742 GQLAAFPSELR
+742 GPLAAFPSELR
-753 QVFSNLILNSVEA
+753 QVFSNLVLNAIEA
-766 ISSPASNIYI
+766 ISAPGNIFI
-776 RVRQADDG
+776 RVKQAHDRQ
-784 HGRPGIRITVADDG
+784 GRAGIRVTVADDG

-805 MSHIFEPFFTTKDS
+805 MSRLFEPFFSTKDS

-831 IVQKHQGKLRLRSRT
+831 IVQKHQGKLRLRSR
-846 NEARHGTCCVV
+846 NDEVRHGTCCTV
-857 FLPFATVETSSEDE
+857 FLPFATSEASIDDE
-871 PLPAMEQPVGDV
+871 PLPALEQSLGDE
-883 LAENAATSEDNQ
+883 LTN
-895 SAA
+895 SAAESGDDRSAA

>member
-1 MLEPATRLRYSIFFR
+1 MYSPSSTRLR
-16 AGVNEKMYSSSPTAR
+16 
-31 VRIVL
+31 VL
-36 WVVTFLLPVLAWSLA
+36 SWVVTFLLPAAAWSLA
-51 RLSLPFFHP
+51 RYSLSYFHP
-60 GVGVFFVAAAC
+60 GVGVFFIAAAC
-71 IAAVLGGLPGAIV
+71 ISAVIGGLPAAIAGA
-84 GGLLNTLA
+84 LLNTAA
-92 LNGFIYF
+92 LVGFSYLYQPEIST
-99 HEPTSPATS
+99 TSN
-108 RELWSALLIA
+108 ELWAALLIA
-118 VALIIGLA
+118 VALVVGLA

-140 SSDLARLRDEL
+140 STDLARLRDEL

-180 VLTSVA
+180 VLTSIA

-194 MLLLLPERTS
+194 MLLLLPERSS
-204 KTLQVATFAGFTAEQ
+204 KTLEVATFAGFTEQQ
-219 IKLFGELPASFFA
+219 IKSFGELPASFFS
-232 PDRRV
+232 PERRV
-237 LIEDIDKAG
+237 LIEDIEKSG
-246 TYFPFIDAA
+246 TYFPFVDAA
-255 NQVGFRS
+255 TGVGFRS
-262 VFSTPIINARGD
+262 VFSMPIVNTRGD

-287 SPSDRQSRLV
+287 TPSDRQSRLV
-297 ELYARQASNALDN
+297 ELYARQAANALDN

-315 ESLQTLAAEQQ
+315 DSLQTLAVEQQ
-326 RTAVLRALAEAS
+326 RTAVLRSLAEAS
-338 VKINSALALDT
+338 VKINSVFALDS
-349 LLQII
+349 LLQVI
-354 TDQARNIV
+354 TDQARNII
-362 GARQALTTLLPKGEW
+362 GARQALTTLLPRGAW
-377 NRSITCV
+377 NHSITCV

-389 QSALEF
+389 QAALEF
-395 APESSEMFMLA
+395 AKESSEMFMLA
-406 CNLNKPVRLNAGSR
+406 CNLNKPVRLNAGAR
-420 AYAWGPVRRAT
+420 ANAWGPVRRAT
-431 DTAIHGWLA
+431 DATRYGWLA

-456 SHKLNGEFSPDDE
+456 SQKLSGEFSPDDE

-476 HMASVAIDNVRL
+476 HMASAAIDNVRL

-493 EKIAET
+493 EQIAET

-554 YESWMETIVSE
+554 YESWMESIVPE
-565 DRQHVHH
+565 DRQQVHQ
-572 SITHALVSKG
+572 SITNALASNS
-582 EYEVQYRVIFA
+582 EYEVQYRVYMA

-599 LEARGRTIVM
+599 LEARGRIIVM
-609 GDVPVRILG
+609 SDLPVRMLG

-659 VMNALYILRTNSK
+659 VMNALYILRTNSRM
-672 LPETALVYVKTAE
+672 PESALIYVKTAE

-725 ARIEQSQ
+725 ARIEQGR
-732 IAIHKDFNDV
+732 ITIHRDFNEV
-742 GQLAAFPSELR
+742 GPLAAFPSELR
-753 QVFSNLILNSVEA
+753 QVFSNLVLNAIEA
-766 ISSPASNIYI
+766 ISAPGNIHI
-776 RVRQADDG
+776 RVRHGHDG
-784 HGRPGIRITVADDG
+784 QGRAGIRVTVADDG

-805 MSHIFEPFFTTKDS
+805 MPQIFEPFFSTKDS

-831 IVQKHQGKLRLRSRT
+831 IVQKHQGSLRVRSRT
-846 NEARHGTCCVV
+846 DEVRHGTCCSV
-857 FLPFATVETSSEDE
+857 FLPFATNEATAEDE
-871 PLPAMEQPVGDV
+871 LLTSGEQAPDV
-883 LAENAATSEDNQ
+883 MSRIAGSGNDR